1 MYLEF
6 VLISYGHAG
15 IQRRNDYHDRRN
27 SEILRNRKH
36 DMPHNAPWRSTWVS
50 QEAVG
55 AKGEHGPEPL
65 FCSLQEVMG
74 SAGHARADKFR
85 IR

>member
-15 IQRRNDYHDRRN
+15 IQRRNDHHEGRN
-27 SEILRNRKH
+27 SEILRKH
-36 DMPHNAPWRSTWVS
+36 DMPHNATWRSIWVS

-55 AKGEHGPEPL
+55 TKGEHGPESL
-65 FCSLQEVMG
+65 FCSLQEVMK
-74 SAGHARADKFR
+74 SARHARVDKFR

>member
-1 MYLEF
+1 MYLKF

-15 IQRRNDYHDRRN
+15 IQRKNDYHEGRN

-36 DMPHNAPWRSTWVS
+36 DMPHNTTWRSTWVG
-50 QEAVG
+50 QEVVG
-55 AKGEHGPEPL
+55 TKGEHGPKPL
-65 FCSLQEVMG
+65 FCSLREVMEG
-74 SAGHARADKFR
+74 AEYARVDKFR